1 MTRKL
6 LRYLILL
13 IVLLSLGGIVYGFL
27 QMEEDPVLANKYIG
41 FGVVGL
47 FLLAMPLFLA
57 TASRGKK
64 MEDYMLT
71 NDNIRKMRENQ
82 RNASE
87 KQK

>member
-6 LRYLILL
+6 LRYLVLPIT
-13 IVLLSLGGIVYGFL
+13 LLSLGSVAYGFIR
-27 QMEEDPVLANKYIG
+27 MDEDPMLANKCIG

-64 MEDYMLT
+64 IEDYMLT
-71 NDNIRKMRENQ
+71 DDNIRKMRQNQ
-82 RNASE
+82 RETPE
-87 KQK
+87 KLE